1 MGDPEGNVGEGSGN
15 GHHSPQ
21 GPQMGNLQ
29 SGGGGLFTRDFEK
42 WTKEGSERQSIC
54 LCRSSM
60 RGTWRRGAPLLG
72 GLKDM

>member
-29 SGGGGLFTRDFEK
+29 SGGGVAYLPGTLRNGRRRALRDRA
-42 WTKEGSERQSIC
+42 SVSA
-54 LCRSSM
+54 
-60 RGTWRRGAPLLG
+60 GAL
-72 GLKDM
+72 